1 MEYVMSI
8 SQARRRFRRVL
19 KLAEQG
25 HTFIL
30 TRCGKAVCRL
40 EFDE

>member
-40 EFDE
+40 ELDE